1 MSRTL
6 IQKVFDYS
14 YKELES
20 SRYLSQAQKKAA
32 TAIINCK
39 SPRMGLNMSICEE
52 CGSVQSHYNSCRD
65 RNCPNC
71 QAIKKE
77 LWIDARQAEVM
88 DAPYFHVVF
97 TIPSELNALMYCNQ
111 KLLYDLF
118 HKCAGQTL
126 AEHAIDK
133 KYLGATPE
141 IIQVL
146 HTWGQEL
153 NYHPHIHTIVS
164 GGGLTKDMKLK
175 KSPKNFFVPIHV
187 LREKFKGKFLDNL
200 KSLKAS
206 GELSFSS
213 SIASLE
219 RPEEWQ
225 SFINSLYEKDW
236 CPYIKETFNG
246 FGNAIE
252 YLGRY
257 THRIAITNA
266 RIVSVSED
274 EVSFR
279 ARDYRTGTMH
289 VTTLKN
295 TEFIRRFLMHVLPTG
310 FQKIRYYG
318 LLNNRCKAKNLSIVF
333 KQQGYQKFKAKYQ
346 NMSVAEIMKSI
357 WKIDICTCPECGCA
371 NSLRPLGTHYP
382 LRC

>member
-14 YKELES
+14 YNELES

-39 SPRMGLNMSICEE
+39 SPKLGLNMSICEE
-52 CGSVQSHYNSCRD
+52 CGYVKSHYNSCRD

-97 TIPSELNALMYCNQ
+97 TIPRELNALMYCNQ
-111 KLLYDLF
+111 KLLYNLF
-118 HKCAGQTL
+118 HKCVGQTL
-126 AEHAIDK
+126 VELAIDK
-133 KYLGATPE
+133 KHLGATPE

-187 LREKFKGKFLDNL
+187 LRDKFKGKFLDNL

-219 RPEEWQ
+219 RPEEWK

-257 THRIAITNA
+257 THRIAITNS

-295 TEFIRRFLMHVLPTG
+295 TEFIRRFLMHVLPAG

-346 NMSVAEIMKSI
+346 NMSVAEVMKSV